1 MCPLVNILQMSEF
14 KPRHEIL
21 KVEPII
27 AVLVVSNSR
36 FRMFIENGKVEDE
49 SGTLAVNLL
58 RERYSKVRGPIY
70 VPNDIEIIRG
80 YVKALPRDFSINTI
94 ITIGGTGP
102 SRRDKT
108 IDAVSE
114 LGRELPGFGE
124 FFRRLSETRIG
135 PHAILSRA
143 GAYVCENCVVFCLPG
158 SPDAVELA
166 IKELI
171 IPTLEHILSEI
182 FR

>member
-1 MCPLVNILQMSEF
+1 MVEF
-14 KPRHEIL
+14 KPRHEML
-21 KVEPII
+21 KIEPNI

-36 FRMFIENGKVEDE
+36 FRMLLENGRVEDE
-49 SGTLAVNLL
+49 SGNLAVRLL
-58 RERYSKVRGPIY
+58 KEKYSKVRGPIY
-70 VPNDIEIIRG
+70 VPNDVEIVRG

-94 ITIGGTGP
+94 LTIGGTGP

-114 LGRELPGFGE
+114 IGKELPGFGE
-124 FFRRLSETRIG
+124 FFRRLSESRIG

-143 GAYVCENCVVFCLPG
+143 GAYVCENCIVFCLPG

-166 IKELI
+166 IRELI
-171 IPTLEHILSEI
+171 IPTLGHILSEI